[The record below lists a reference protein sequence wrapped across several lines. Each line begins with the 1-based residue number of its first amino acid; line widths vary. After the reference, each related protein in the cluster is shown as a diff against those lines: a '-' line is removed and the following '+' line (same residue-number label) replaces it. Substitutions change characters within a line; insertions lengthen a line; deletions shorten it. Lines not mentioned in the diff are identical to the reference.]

1 MAKIGMIGAGS
12 WGTALAWLL
21 TNNGHEVTMW
31 SALGDEIDML
41 ENSREHK
48 DKLPGVKLQPE
59 MKFTKDLAS
68 AVKGMDLCV
77 LAVPSIFT
85 RKTARQM
92 KELVADGQILINVA
106 KGIEEDTLLTL
117 DQQIAQEVPQ
127 AEVAVL
133 SGPTHAE
140 EVGRAL
146 PTTIVAASKKKATAV
161 YVQEIFSSNVFRV
174 YTSPDVLGVELG
186 GALKNVVA
194 LAAGMADGLGY
205 GDNTKAAL
213 ITRGLAEMSR
223 LGILMGG
230 KAETFAGL
238 TGMGDLI
245 VTCAS
250 VHSRN
255 RKAGY
260 LMGQG
265 KTYKEAMDEVKMVV
279 EGVYSAKAAI
289 ALARKYKVEMPIV
302 EQVNKIL
309 FEDMPVKDAVN
320 ELMMRDRKSEHDELP
335 WEA

>member
-92 KELVADGQILINVA
+92 KELVADGQILVNVA

-127 AEVAVL
+127 A
-133 SGPTHAE
+133 
-140 EVGRAL
+140 
-146 PTTIVAASKKKATAV
+146 
-161 YVQEIFSSNVFRV
+161 
-174 YTSPDVLGVELG
+174 
-186 GALKNVVA
+186 
-194 LAAGMADGLGY
+194 
-205 GDNTKAAL
+205 
-213 ITRGLAEMSR
+213 
-223 LGILMGG
+223 
-230 KAETFAGL
+230 
-238 TGMGDLI
+238 
-245 VTCAS
+245 
-250 VHSRN
+250 
-255 RKAGY
+255 
-260 LMGQG
+260 
-265 KTYKEAMDEVKMVV
+265 
-279 EGVYSAKAAI
+279 
-289 ALARKYKVEMPIV
+289 
-302 EQVNKIL
+302 
-309 FEDMPVKDAVN
+309 
-320 ELMMRDRKSEHDELP
+320 
-335 WEA
+335 